1 MESTAQQ
8 YIPTVRVNSKRTCL
22 ACGHA
27 LPPRRRKYCDMTC
40 RHQLLASLN
49 RRAGLL
55 RALNTR
61 YGTFYFTEFVII
73 MDLLLYD
80 SEQIYSYILPRT
92 PGKKP
97 VDDFCYLSNLLG
109 TAWWNEKNRTKK
121 RYLASR
127 HVLNQAEK
135 PVAPKE
141 RVVPSALSVP
151 SVNRRNLVCLELQAI
166 DLIPSR
172 LGERI
177 KHAYRRQAKKHHPDI
192 GGNAQT
198 FMKIQEAYETLNQ
211 WVKHPTFTRLRGFP
225 DKWLYEGAVDRW
237 SQPISKQRLAGM

>member
-1 MESTAQQ
+1 MKNTARQ
-8 YIPTVRVNSKRTCL
+8 YFPTTRVNSKRICL
-22 ACGHA
+22 ACGSA
-27 LPPRRRKYCDMTC
+27 LPPRHRKYCDMSC
-40 RHQLLASLN
+40 RQQLLASLN

-61 YGTFYFTEFVII
+61 YATFYFTEFVII

-109 TAWWNEKNRTKK
+109 TAWWDVKNRTKK

-127 HVLNQAEK
+127 HVLSQAET
-135 PVAPKE
+135 PEASKE
-141 RVVPSALSVP
+141 RVVPLALNVP
-151 SVNRRNLVCLELQAI
+151 SVSRSDLVCLELQAI

-177 KHAYRRQAKKHHPDI
+177 KHAYRRQVKKHHPDI
-192 GGNAQT
+192 GGDSHT
-198 FMKIQEAYETLNQ
+198 FIKIQEAYEALNQ
-211 WVKHPTFTRLRGFP
+211 WVKHPTFTRIRGFP
-225 DKWLYEGAVDRW
+225 DKWLYEGAIDRW
-237 SQPISKQRLAGM
+237 TQPISKRRLAGK